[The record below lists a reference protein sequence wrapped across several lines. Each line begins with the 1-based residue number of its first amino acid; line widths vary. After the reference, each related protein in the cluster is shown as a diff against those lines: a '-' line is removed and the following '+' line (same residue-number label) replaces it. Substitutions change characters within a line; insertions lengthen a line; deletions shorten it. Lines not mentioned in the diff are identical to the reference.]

1 MNIERKGVKQF
12 ENRIGMKGRLLFVS
26 QKSTRQQIGFSST
39 QGSQLLLATREAD
52 YIKTLSNPVMLLRPS
67 DSSGK
72 GPNSSKGSILVRTH
86 TFVTIQLVRELTSKG
101 KERAKQRGSALGAPS
116 QPVNSPL
123 KFLSPSSPRL
133 FAFDYQS
140 IIINQENPSIIPLIQ
155 SPKHPIFKPLNLFP
169 SPRHPK
175 IEPSKM
181 PMPMPTPSPP
191 TPPQR
196 MRLNCTPSAEMNA
209 SRLPRERKQGF

>member
-1 MNIERKGVKQF
+1 
-12 ENRIGMKGRLLFVS
+12 
-26 QKSTRQQIGFSST
+26 
-39 QGSQLLLATREAD
+39 
-52 YIKTLSNPVMLLRPS
+52 MLLRPS

-155 SPKHPIFKPLNLFP
+155 SPKHPIFKPSNLFP

-191 TPPQR
+191 CFAPTNAAELHTLCGDERIQTPKGTKAGVLKHTLETTHTADIAQSR
-196 MRLNCTPSAEMNA
+196 RTAA
-209 SRLPRERKQGF
+209 SDADCPRS